1 MQPEFTDLPI
11 KPADWRV
18 YARENGAGI
27 AGTLLLHGV
36 VALLIFLLIVEH
48 ASQAPSRPLYI
59 IPIDVVTLGERS
71 VAPEAAA
78 KSPTPQQRA
87 SSPVRPASPVREAV
101 SPTGR
106 KPAPQDALDEKLLAL
121 AQLRAPDVK
130 LKLGVEPGASNVDAG
145 EGDAGDR
152 AAYSIRDYVR
162 AIVERHWSLNLSHLS
177 ERAFVIP
184 LRIVMKRDGTI
195 VSADIA
201 DAARAKAD
209 AVYRDIAISARN
221 AALLSSPIPLPPGDY
236 APRMTFTLDLDPRD
250 TLR

>member
-1 MQPEFTDLPI
+1 MQPEFSDLPI
-11 KPADWRV
+11 KAADWRRT
-18 YARENGAGI
+18 ARENGAGI
-27 AGTLLLHGV
+27 AGSLLLHGAA
-36 VALLIFLLIVEH
+36 ALLIFMLIVEH
-48 ASQAPSRPLYI
+48 AAETPQRPLRI
-59 IPIDVVTLGERS
+59 IPIDLVTLGERTMM
-71 VAPEAAA
+71 PEAAV

-87 SSPVRPASPVREAV
+87 SSPVRPASPVRAAV
-101 SPTGR
+101 SPTGT
-106 KPAPQDALDEKLLAL
+106 KPAPEDALDEKLRAL

-130 LKLGVEPGASNVDAG
+130 LKLGAESGVSNVDAG
-145 EGDAGDR
+145 EGAAGDR

-221 AALLSSPIPLPPGDY
+221 AALLSSPIALPPGDY